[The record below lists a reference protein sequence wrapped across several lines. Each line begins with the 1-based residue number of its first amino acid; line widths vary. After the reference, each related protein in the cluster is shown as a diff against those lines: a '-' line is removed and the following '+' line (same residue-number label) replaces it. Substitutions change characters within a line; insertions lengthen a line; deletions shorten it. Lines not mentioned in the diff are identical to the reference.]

1 LKTLIAAVL
10 ACSVIIAAPTA
21 ISALLTDPGSV
32 LAAGLSGLVWTLFF
46 LGLSKV
52 VPSRPLAI
60 VIIVGSILLVF
71 MIRMMHLG
79 VVQFSGTGFSANF
92 FFHLGSDAIRV
103 AAREF
108 SGLFMVTASGAVVL
122 IITSLF
128 AVFRFWNAA
137 HIKFSAALMTVAAL
151 TLVGLRFQLPEYQL
165 AEGWARWKAPVL
177 QPLNQSDMQR
187 WRQAEFITIDL
198 VSKDELRATQSRTPL
213 NLIIVYLESVGLSLL
228 QSEQWPALMPN
239 LSELHEQHGLSEAF
253 NASGFITIEGF
264 VNSQCG
270 TLFPFERG
278 SDSLAGSDGLAE
290 RMACLGDVL
299 ASAGYR
305 QSYLGGAELSF
316 AGKGKFLN
324 EHGFDATLGI
334 NHWRS
339 VGLTERK
346 GTWGLS
352 DADLFKQSL
361 NEIQKLR
368 NIGEPYNLTLLTIGT
383 HLPGYRYEEC
393 APYQHSDA
401 KFLQALHCTDQLVAQ
416 WLDALRLRGVM
427 DDTLV
432 LLTADHQA
440 FPNHDMKSLF
450 GEDAISDKRLPFIA
464 MGAGVPKNFS
474 SVGAQYDLAPTVLD
488 MLDISHNAQFS
499 LGRSLLRGKKRSFF
513 INRFSQ
519 VIDGKTLPASVP
531 GCSNDIPAAPLD
543 HCERQQLSSLLQAQI
558 DGMSANKVEFACHHK
573 DILGVSFP
581 QNREQPLSIVIDGK
595 EQIDRFTWNSRPIAQ
610 SSPGLFL
617 IHIDEQK
624 SHVISRNFV
633 PAEKITNEAKRT
645 LPSLSKN
652 ERVVAIWRATD
663 LEDAKPSWLGEG
675 GSSQAL
681 ALLAPSKASK
691 ETTVELIPLEE
702 DPAGVSWNMPSARC
716 ASFLE

>member
-1 LKTLIAAVL
+1 MKTLIAAVL

-21 ISALLTDPGSV
+21 ISALLADQISV
-32 LAAGLSGLVWTLFF
+32 WAAGLSGLVWTLFF

-52 VPSRPLAI
+52 IPSRPLAI
-60 VIIVGSILLVF
+60 VIIAGAISSVF

-108 SGLFMVTASGAVVL
+108 SALFMITTLGAVVL
-122 IITSLF
+122 IITSLLG
-128 AVFRFWNAA
+128 VFRFRSAA
-137 HIKFSAALMTVAAL
+137 HIKFAATLMTMTAL

-165 AEGWARWKAPVL
+165 VEGWARWKAPVL
-177 QPLNQSDMQR
+177 QPLNESDMER

-198 VSKDELRATQSRTPL
+198 VSKDDLRATHSQTPL

-239 LSELHEQHGLSEAF
+239 LSELHKRHGLSEAF

-324 EHGFDATLGI
+324 EHGFDTTLGI

-352 DADLFKQSL
+352 DADLFEQSL
-361 NEIQKLR
+361 DEIQKLR
-368 NIGEPYNLTLLTIGT
+368 NVGEPYNLTLLTIGT

-393 APYQHSDA
+393 ARYQHSDA

-416 WLDALRLRGVM
+416 WLEELRFLGVM

-440 FPNHDMKSLF
+440 FPNHDMKTLF
-450 GEDAISDKRLPFIA
+450 GDDAISDKRLPFIA
-464 MGAGVPKNFS
+464 MGAGVPKKFLS
-474 SVGAQYDLAPTVLD
+474 AGAQYDFAPTVLD

-499 LGRSLLRGKKRSFF
+499 LGRSLLSRKERSFF
-513 INRFSQ
+513 VSRFSQ
-519 VIDGKTLPASVP
+519 VIDGKTLPASVQ

-558 DGMSANKVEFACHHK
+558 DGMSENKVEFACHQE
-573 DILGVSFP
+573 DILGVFFP
-581 QNREQPLSIVIDGK
+581 QNKEEPLSIVIDGK
-595 EQIDRFTWNSRPIAQ
+595 EQIDRFTWNSRPIAP

-624 SHVISRNFV
+624 SRVVSRNFV
-633 PAEKITNEAKRT
+633 PAGKITDEAKRT
-645 LPSLSKN
+645 LPSLLEN

-663 LEDAKPSWLGEG
+663 LGDIRPTWLGED

-681 ALLAPSKASK
+681 ALLTPGKASK
-691 ETTVELIPLEE
+691 ETTVELIPL
-702 DPAGVSWNMPSARC
+702 DKNLAGVRWNMASGRC
-716 ASFLE
+716 ASFLK

>member
-1 LKTLIAAVL
+1 M
-10 ACSVIIAAPTA
+10 
-21 ISALLTDPGSV
+21 SALLADQVSV
-32 LAAGLSGLVWTLFF
+32 WAAGLSGLIWTLFF
-46 LGLSKV
+46 LGLSQV
-52 VPSRPLAI
+52 IPSRPLAI
-60 VIIVGSILLVF
+60 VIIAGSILLLF
-71 MIRMMHLG
+71 MVRMMHLG
-79 VVQFSGTGFSANF
+79 VVEFSGSGFSANF

-108 SGLFMVTASGAVVL
+108 SGLFVVAASGAVVL

-128 AVFRFWNAA
+128 AVFRFRNAA
-137 HIKFSAALMTVAAL
+137 QIKFSAALMTVATLAL
-151 TLVGLRFQLPEYQL
+151 FGLRFQLPEYQL
-165 AEGWARWKAPVL
+165 VEGWARWKAPVL
-177 QPLNQSDMQR
+177 QPLNESEMQR
-187 WRQAEFITIDL
+187 WRQTEFITIDL
-198 VSKDELRATQSRTPL
+198 VSKDALRAAQSRTPL

-239 LSELHEQHGLSEAF
+239 LSELHKKHGLSEDF

-299 ASAGYR
+299 ASAGYQ

-324 EHGFDATLGI
+324 EHGFDTTLGI

-339 VGLTERK
+339 IGLTERK

-352 DADLFKQSL
+352 DADLFEQSL

-368 NIGEPYNLTLLTIGT
+368 NVGEPYNLTLLTIGT

-416 WLDALRLRGVM
+416 WLEALRLRGVM

-440 FPNHDMKSLF
+440 FPNHDMKRLF
-450 GEDAISDKRLPFIA
+450 GDDAISDKRLPFIA

-474 SVGAQYDLAPTVLD
+474 SAGAQYDLAPTVLD
-488 MLDISHNAQFS
+488 MLDISHNAEFS
-499 LGRSLLRGKKRSFF
+499 LGRSLLRSKERSFF
-513 INRFSQ
+513 ISRFSQ

-531 GCSNDIPAAPLD
+531 GCSDDIPAAPLD

-558 DGMSANKVEFACHHK
+558 DRMSENKVTFAC
-573 DILGVSFP
+573 DQSVILEVSSP
-581 QNREQPLSIVIDGK
+581 QNKEKPLSIVVDGT
-595 EQIDRFTWNSRPIAQ
+595 EQIGRFIWNSRPIAP
-610 SSPGLFL
+610 SSSGLFL
-617 IHIDEQK
+617 IHIDTQQ
-624 SHVISRNFV
+624 SRVIARNFI
-633 PAEKITNEAKRT
+633 PAEKIADETKQT

-652 ERVVAIWRATD
+652 ERIVAIWRAND
-663 LEDAKPSWLGEG
+663 SEGVRPKWLGND
-675 GSSQAL
+675 GSAQAL
-681 ALLAPSKASK
+681 ALLTPGKASK
-691 ETTVELIPLEE
+691 ETTVELIPLDE
-702 DPAGVSWNMPSARC
+702 DPAGVRWSMASARC